1 MTSREQEEVA
11 CVRIC
16 LFRLPLLLC
25 IATEGSLIRVL
36 RDGTMVMLDSGL
48 PPINWDML
56 PRGTEL
62 ANSRLVRAIA
72 SVGDNVAAYIFY
84 ALFGSIINVVIV
96 SRNNIPVFPRF
107 LDLRD
112 LLGKCCCSTNP

>member
-25 IATEGSLIRVL
+25 MATEGSLIRVQ
-36 RDGTMVMLDSGL
+36 RYGTMVMLHSGL
-48 PPINWDML
+48 PPISWDML

-84 ALFGSIINVVIV
+84 ALFGSIINVVMV
-96 SRNNIPVFPRF
+96 SRNNIPVFLAF
-107 LDLRD
+107 
-112 LLGKCCCSTNP
+112 